1 MEIKPKN
8 AVGTVILVLIA
19 VELVFIIKGN
29 GHLEML
35 QSRRARLEEA
45 IELSNQGVALS
56 RQEEYPGALKLL
68 EKARRLA
75 PEDSLIGEN
84 LQAVY
89 FNSGLSQIH
98 QGKYQ
103 EALEL
108 SGRGLKLMPEK
119 PALWYLRAEA
129 WYGLGRNDSCLS
141 CLGQAY
147 DLNPGDSTISGLLG
161 DLDNRCRREDGLES
175 SQTGY
180 FDIKFE
186 GGENREMADKVLFML
201 EGIRDRQGALFGW
214 QAQRNI
220 SVILYNNQQFSDI
233 TSLASWAGAAFDGK
247 IRVPVANYREA
258 QEVLERVLTH
268 EFVHALLFE
277 IGGRK
282 FPGWFN
288 EGLAQYQE
296 GQRAVDHAY
305 LPLSQLS
312 GSFMTLEREDAQQA
326 YRASLS
332 AVSFLVEDNGWDMVR
347 LFVDQ
352 MGQGGDFKGV
362 FKASFNLSVDEFDRK
377 WKRSIDK

>member
-1 MEIKPKN
+1 MEIKLKN
-8 AVGTVILVLIA
+8 IVLIVILALIA
-19 VELVFIIKGN
+19 GEVVFIIKGN
-29 GHLEML
+29 GHLNML
-35 QSRRARLEEA
+35 RSRRAKLDEA

-56 RQEEYPGALKLL
+56 RQEEYPKALKLL
-68 EKARRLA
+68 EKARGLA
-75 PEDSLIGEN
+75 PGDSLIGEN
-84 LQAVY
+84 LKAVY
-89 FNSGLSQIH
+89 FNFGVSQIH

-108 SGRGLKLMPEK
+108 SNRGLSLLPQES
-119 PALWYLRAEA
+119 ALWYLRAEA
-129 WYGLGRNDSCLS
+129 WYGLGRNDSCFS
-141 CLGQAY
+141 CIGKAY
-147 DLNPGDSTISGLLG
+147 DLNPGDSTVNGLLDG
-161 DLDNRCRREDGLES
+161 LEDRCRQEDGLES

-186 GGENREMADKVLFML
+186 GGENREMADRILFLL

-220 SVILYNNQQFSDI
+220 GVILYNNRQFSDI

-247 IRVPVANYREA
+247 IRVPVANYRED

-296 GQRAVDHAY
+296 GQRTADQVY
-305 LPLSQLS
+305 LPLSQLT
-312 GSFMTLEREDAQQA
+312 GSFMSLEREDAQYA

-332 AVSFLVEDNGWDMVR
+332 AVSFLIEDNGWDMVR
-347 LFVDQ
+347 LFVGR

-362 FKASFNLSVDEFDRK
+362 FRESFNLTVDEFDRK
-377 WKRSIDK
+377 WKRSIGK

>member
-1 MEIKPKN
+1 MEIKLKN
-8 AVGTVILVLIA
+8 IVLIVILALIA
-19 VELVFIIKGN
+19 AELVFIIKGN
-29 GHLEML
+29 GHLKML

-56 RQEEYPGALKLL
+56 RQEEYSGALKLL
-68 EKARRLA
+68 EKARKLA
-75 PEDSLIGEN
+75 PGDSLIGEN
-84 LQAVY
+84 LKAVY
-89 FNSGLSQIH
+89 FNFGVSQIH

-103 EALEL
+103 EALDL
-108 SGRGLKLMPEK
+108 SGRGLSLLPED
-119 PALWYLRAEA
+119 PALLYVRAEA
-129 WYGLGRNDSCLS
+129 WYSLSMNDSCLS
-141 CLGQAY
+141 CIGRAY
-147 DLNPGDSTISGLLG
+147 DLNPRDSTIRGLLD
-161 DLDNRCRREDGLES
+161 DLDNRCRQEDGLEA

-180 FDIKFE
+180 FDIRFE
-186 GGENREMADKVLFML
+186 GGENREMADKILFML
-201 EGIRDRQGALFGW
+201 EGIRDKQGALFGW

-247 IRVPVANYREA
+247 IRVPVANYRED

-296 GQRAVDHAY
+296 GQRAVNHVY

-312 GSFMTLEREDAQQA
+312 GSFMTLEREDAQYA

-332 AVSFLVEDNGWDMVR
+332 AVTFLIEDNGWDLVR
-347 LFVDQ
+347 LFVNKL
-352 MGQGGDFKGV
+352 GQGGDFKKI
-362 FKASFNLSVDEFDRK
+362 FKGSFNLSVEQFDQK
-377 WKRSIDK
+377 WKMSIGK

>member
-1 MEIKPKN
+1 MKLKN
-8 AVGTVILVLIA
+8 TVLLVILALIA
-19 VELVFIIKGN
+19 AELVFIIKGN
-29 GHLEML
+29 GHLKML
-35 QSRRARLEEA
+35 RGRRARLEEA
-45 IELSNQGVALS
+45 RGLSDQGVALS
-56 RQEEYPGALKLL
+56 RQEEFPGALKLL

-75 PEDSLIGEN
+75 PGDSLIGEN

-89 FNSGLSQIH
+89 FNFGVSRIH

-108 SGRGLKLMPEK
+108 SGRGLGLLPEK
-119 PALWYLRAEA
+119 PALWYLRAES

-141 CLGQAY
+141 CLDKAY
-147 DLNPGDSTISGLLG
+147 DLGSGDPAISGLLD
-161 DLDNRCRREDGLES
+161 DLGNRCREEAGLEA

-180 FDIKFE
+180 FDIRFE
-186 GGENREMADKVLFML
+186 GGENREMADRILAML
-201 EGIRDRQGALFGW
+201 ENIRDRQGALFGW

-220 SVILYNNQQFSDI
+220 GVILYSNRQFSDI

-247 IRVPVANYREA
+247 IRVPVANYRED

-296 GQRAVDHAY
+296 GQRAADQAY
-305 LPLSQLS
+305 LPLSQLT
-312 GSFMTLEREDAQQA
+312 GSFMTLDREDARYA

-332 AVSFLVEDNGWDMVR
+332 AVSFLIEDNGWDMVR
-347 LFVDQ
+347 LFVGR
-352 MGQGGDFKGV
+352 MERGGEFKGV
-362 FKASFNLSVDEFDRK
+362 FRESFNLTVDEFDRK
-377 WKRSIDK
+377 WKRSIGK